1 MNYFLVLSEI
11 NRYFQ
16 EVSSLDTKLMASAA
30 ACDDNCYNS
39 IFPILS
45 EEIIP
50 DYYENNFRNDTEFG
64 RDEIEYEAKQRRYH
78 YDVIENGEDGNE
90 DCEINITIAGETF
103 VLQTDKW
110 KRIFP
115 DVVLGKSYRIT
126 APEIYID
133 DMFNMFEELVQVKY
147 ALRGLISI
155 YLSCI
160 GSNVDSV
167 QLKEALS
174 FSLFTGG
181 NIGNLYSYEYDDL
194 LALVSFIQNEGKGLE
209 EWLEDCIFDGI
220 PVLGAA
226 EFRNYCNEI
235 VADCKRNL
243 KVEQV
248 ASKSTAYAL
257 VQTAME
263 GFPRANDI
271 QYTCF
276 SNGTLLLAPYRKTG
290 AILGFVNYSEL
301 PRLNDIIRAIA
312 TFNDDQV
319 DALPEGFILLKD
331 WDRHVFALNSPTF
344 ATRKDL

>member
-1 MNYFLVLSEI
+1 MNYFLVLEQI
-11 NRYFQ
+11 NLYFQ
-16 EVSSLDTKLMASAA
+16 RVSSLGTKLMASAA

-39 IFPILS
+39 ILQILS
-45 EEIIP
+45 KEIIP
-50 DYYENNFRNDTEFG
+50 DYYENNYHNDTKFG
-64 RDEIEYEAKQRRYH
+64 RDEIEYEAKQRKYY
-78 YDVIENGEDGNE
+78 YDVTEKTNGEDGNE
-90 DCEINITIAGETF
+90 DSEIYITLAGEVF
-103 VLQTDKW
+103 VVQTDKW
-110 KRIFP
+110 KNFFL
-115 DVVLGKSYRIT
+115 DVVLGKSYHIT
-126 APEIYID
+126 APKIYID
-133 DMFNMFEELVQVKY
+133 DMFNMFENLVQVKY

-160 GSNVDSV
+160 GSNVDSGE
-167 QLKEALS
+167 LRNALC
-174 FSLFTGG
+174 FRLFTGG
-181 NIGNLYSYEYDDL
+181 ITGNYSYRYGDL

-209 EWLEDCIFDGI
+209 EWLEYSERRLDFYSGI

-257 VQTAME
+257 VQTAKE

-290 AILGFVNYSEL
+290 AILGFVKYSEL

-319 DALPEGFILLKD
+319 DSLPEGFIILK
-331 WDRHVFALNSPTF
+331 
-344 ATRKDL
+344 

>member
-11 NRYFQ
+11 NKFFQ
-16 EVSSLDTKLMASAA
+16 SVSSLDTKLMASAY
-30 ACDDNCYNS
+30 ACENQCYDS
-39 IFPILS
+39 ILRILS

-50 DYYENNFRNDTEFG
+50 DYYENNYRNDTGFG
-64 RDEIEYEAKQRRYH
+64 RDEIEYEAEQRRYH
-78 YDVIENGEDGNE
+78 YDVIEKTNGEDGNE

-103 VLQTDKW
+103 VVQTDKW
-110 KRIFP
+110 KKIFL
-115 DVVLGKSYRIT
+115 DVVLGNSYHIT

-160 GSNVDSV
+160 GSNVDSGE
-167 QLKEALS
+167 LRNALC
-174 FSLFTGG
+174 FKLFTGG
-181 NIGNLYSYEYDDL
+181 ITSNYSYEYDGL
-194 LALVSFIQNEGKGLE
+194 LTLVSVIQNDGNDLE
-209 EWLEDCIFDGI
+209 EVLEYFERLLGLNNGI

-226 EFRNYCNEI
+226 EYRNYCNEI

-248 ASKSTAYAL
+248 ASKSTAYAI
-257 VQTAME
+257 VQIAAE
-263 GFPRANDI
+263 GFPGANDI
-271 QYTCF
+271 EYTCL

-290 AILGFVNYSEL
+290 AILGFVKYTEL

-312 TFNDDQV
+312 TFNDDN
-319 DALPEGFILLKD
+319 AGSLPEGFIILK
-331 WDRHVFALNSPTF
+331 
-344 ATRKDL
+344 

>member
-11 NRYFQ
+11 NKYFQ
-16 EVSSLDTKLMASAA
+16 RVSSLDTKLMASAY
-30 ACDDNCYNS
+30 ACDNHFYDT
-39 IFPILS
+39 ILQILS
-45 EEIIP
+45 EVIIP
-50 DYYENNFRNDTEFG
+50 DYYENNYHNDTKFG

-78 YDVIENGEDGNE
+78 YDVIVKTNGEDGNE
-90 DCEINITIAGETF
+90 DCEISIAIAGETF
-103 VLQTDKW
+103 VVQTDKW
-110 KRIFP
+110 KKIFL
-115 DVVLGKSYRIT
+115 DVVLGNSYHIT

-133 DMFNMFEELVQVKY
+133 DMLNMFEELVQVKY

-160 GSNVDSV
+160 GSNVDSGE
-167 QLKEALS
+167 LRNALC
-174 FSLFTGG
+174 FRLFTGG
-181 NIGNLYSYEYDDL
+181 ITSNYSYEYDGL
-194 LALVSFIQNEGKGLE
+194 LTLVSVIQNDGNDMEEVLEYFERLLGLNN
-209 EWLEDCIFDGI
+209 GI

-319 DALPEGFILLKD
+319 DSLPEGFILLKD
-331 WDRHVFALNSPTF
+331 
-344 ATRKDL
+344 